1 MLTVRAALQ
10 LPILETARVVGGA
23 AGLEH
28 VIHRAHVVDIPGTD
42 FGDWADGLL
51 LLTAGYGMRHNRTLQ
66 AEFVPSLTRQGVAGV
81 VFATGWYFD
90 EVPEAIRQAADEQNL
105 PIIAVTPAV
114 SFIAILERLYV
125 DLLNDQFALD
135 KRVDEVHEKLTRLVL
150 EGRGLDT
157 LAATLADILERSVLV
172 EDASHIVLAAARRG
186 PVDAMRESAEQ
197 AGRTPIETAEALTVR
212 GVYTE
217 LRTAMRPLHL
227 QPIPE
232 IGMTMERVV
241 APIIVGRETY
251 GYIWILSGNRPLA
264 RLDERAIETAATVA
278 ALALLKERAVQETQQ
293 TLRGDFLS
301 QLLRAEAEPGAMR
314 DSAVSELGHRVGF
327 RFGERHQFLFLL
339 GSAAGSGGW
348 NYLAGRI
355 DAWLQREGLW
365 GMAAI
370 RDTGLAVVVESDE
383 DGVGT
388 DVARK
393 LLDTLNTPGQPLVI
407 GVGRGASDDGQ
418 MRAAYAEA
426 RDAAA
431 IGLRLNPTPHVEPFW
446 GLGVL
451 HWLDRLPEAV
461 LAGNP
466 FLEHVATLDRLDQ
479 RGHGE
484 LVATLE
490 AYLDHGGALGQ
501 ASDLLGVHRN
511 TLLYRV
517 DKIEQALSVDLKDAT
532 TRLNLH
538 VAVKAFR
545 LKRGS
550 PPRAQ

>member
-10 LPILETARVVGGA
+10 LPVLETARVVGGA
-23 AGLEH
+23 NGLEH

-42 FGDWADGLL
+42 FGDWAEGLL

-66 AEFVPSLTRQGVAGV
+66 AEFVPSLVRQGVAGV

-90 EVPEAIRQAADEQNL
+90 EVPDSIRQAADEQNL
-105 PIIAVTPAV
+105 PIIVVTPEV
-114 SFIAILERLYV
+114 SFIAILERLYM

-135 KRVDEVHEKLTRLVL
+135 KRVDEVHERLTRLVL
-150 EGRGLDT
+150 EGRGLDA
-157 LAATLADILERSVLV
+157 LAGTLADILERSVLI
-172 EDASHIVLAAARRG
+172 EDASNLVLAVARRG

-197 AGRTPIETAEALTVR
+197 AGRTPKETVAALTER

-217 LRTAMRPLHL
+217 LRATMRPLHL
-227 QPIPE
+227 QPAPE
-232 IGMTMERVV
+232 LGMTMERVV
-241 APIIVGRETY
+241 APIIVGREVY

-264 RLDERAIETAATVA
+264 RLDERAMETAATVA

-293 TLRGDFLS
+293 TLRGDFLA
-301 QLLRAEAEPGAMR
+301 QLLRAEVEPGGLR
-314 DSAVSELGHRVGF
+314 DSALSELGHRLGY
-327 RFGERHQFLFLL
+327 RFGERHQFLYVL
-339 GSAAGSGGW
+339 GRTTGEGGW
-348 NYLAGRI
+348 TYLAGRV
-355 DAWLQREGLW
+355 DAWLKREGLW
-365 GMAAI
+365 GLVAI
-370 RDTGLAVVVESDE
+370 RDTGLAILLDSDE

-388 DVARK
+388 DVAGK
-393 LLDTLNTPGQPLVI
+393 LLDALHTPGQPLVI
-407 GVGRGASDDGQ
+407 GVGRGACDDGQ

-431 IGLRLNPTPHVEPFW
+431 IGLRLRSTPHVEPFW

-461 LAGNP
+461 FDTNP
-466 FLEHVATLDRLDQ
+466 YLEQVRALDRLDQ

-484 LVATLE
+484 LVDTLE

-517 DKIEQALSVDLKDAT
+517 DKIEQALKVDLKDAL

-545 LKRGS
+545 LRRGAS
-550 PPRAQ
+550 A